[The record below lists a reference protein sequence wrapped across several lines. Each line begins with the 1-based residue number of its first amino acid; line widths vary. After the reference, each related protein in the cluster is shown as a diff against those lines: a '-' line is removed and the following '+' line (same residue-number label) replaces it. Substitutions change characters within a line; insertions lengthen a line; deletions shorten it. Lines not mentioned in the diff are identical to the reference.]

1 MQLEKLLESHKKLKA
16 TFKDQMHHSKD
27 TSDKA
32 TLELNSKL
40 EFLKTKVFNE
50 LEHLKD
56 TLSDTLTQTQIE
68 KLIKMHISEIK
79 FPEMPP
85 PQTIYVP

>member
-1 MQLEKLLESHKKLKA
+1 MQLEKIIESHKKLKA
-16 TFKDQMHHSKD
+16 NFKEQMHHSKD
-27 TSDKA
+27 TAEKG
-32 TLELNSKL
+32 TLDLNSKV

-56 TLSDTLTQTQIE
+56 TVSDTLTQTQIE

-79 FPEMPP
+79 FPEIPP

>member
-1 MQLEKLLESHKKLKA
+1 
-16 TFKDQMHHSKD
+16 MHHSND
-27 TSDKA
+27 TAEKG
-32 TLELNSKL
+32 TFELNSKV
-40 EFLKTKVFNE
+40 EFLKTKLFNE

-56 TLSDTLTQTQIE
+56 TVSDTLTQVQIE

-79 FPEMPP
+79 FPEIPP

>member
-1 MQLEKLLESHKKLKA
+1 
-16 TFKDQMHHSKD
+16 MHHSND
-27 TSDKA
+27 TAEKG
-32 TLELNSKL
+32 TFELNSKV

-56 TLSDTLTQTQIE
+56 TVNDTLTQTQIE

-79 FPEMPP
+79 FPEIPP